1 VVAPQPNA
9 GAPDSGLAARP
20 APVVLDDL
28 AAPRFASDAREVLD
42 ALGAYGAD
50 LVLEPDGLCEAAR
63 ARTGLDTWGA
73 SDFRDRLGV
82 LCDALGSTNPSAHG
96 RGITYEQIV
105 GMLGNR
111 LLLED
116 LIARHPEIEAVPI
129 DEPIVVAGLPRTGT
143 THLHNLLSADPS
155 LRHLPYWESLE
166 PVPPLAEQAAIE
178 AGEVAPGGR
187 PGRADGLA
195 PDPRLERC
203 EAGLGLLDLA
213 MPHFVRMHEMTVDH
227 AHEEIQLLAL
237 DVAGMLFE
245 TTDLLPAWRDLHR
258 ATDQTPSYAYLRR
271 VLQALTWLR
280 PGPGGVEGTRWVL
293 KSPQHLEQLGPLL
306 ATFPD
311 ATVVLTHRD
320 PVAVTTSMTTMVTY
334 SARMRSDHPDVPGI
348 ARYWADRIAL
358 LLDAVTADRD
368 LVPDAQS
375 IDVRFDDFMADEAGV
390 VQRIYD
396 LAGQPFDAA
405 AERGMAA
412 FLADHPRGRHGTVVY
427 DLEALGLQAD
437 AIVDRNRTYAQ
448 HFAV

>member
-1 VVAPQPNA
+1 M
-9 GAPDSGLAARP
+9 
-20 APVVLDDL
+20 LDDL
-28 AAPRFASDAREVLD
+28 SAPRFSPEAREVLD

-50 LVLEPDGLCEAAR
+50 LVLEPEVLCTTASE
-63 ARTGLDTWGA
+63 RTGLDTWG
-73 SDFRDRLGV
+73 DPGFRERLEV
-82 LCDALGSTNPSAHG
+82 LCDALADTDPSAYG
-96 RGITYEQIV
+96 RGITWEQLV
-105 GMLGNR
+105 GMLANR

-116 LIARHPEIEAVPI
+116 LVERHPEIETVPV

-166 PVPPLAEQAAIE
+166 PVPPLAEQAAVD
-178 AGEVAPGGR
+178 AGEVEAGG
-187 PGRADGLA
+187 AD
-195 PDPRLERC
+195 DPRRGRC
-203 EAGLGLLDLA
+203 EAGLGLLDVA
-213 MPHFVRMHEMTVDH
+213 MPHFERMHEMTVDH

-245 TTDLLPAWRDLHR
+245 TTDLLPAWRDRHR
-258 ATDQTPSYAYLRR
+258 ATDQTASYGYLRR
-271 VLQALTWLR
+271 VLQVLTWLR

-334 SARMRSDHPDVPGI
+334 SARMRSDHPDVAAI

-358 LLDAVTADRD
+358 LLDAVTADRH
-368 LVPDAQS
+368 LVPDEQS

-390 VQRIYD
+390 VAQIYE
-396 LAGQPFDAA
+396 LAGQPLDAA
-405 AERGMAA
+405 AERGMHT
-412 FLADHPRGRHGTVVY
+412 FLEQHPRGRLGTVAY
-427 DLEALGLQAD
+427 DLEALGLRAD
-437 AIVDRNRTYAQ
+437 EVADRNLTYAQ
-448 HFAV
+448 RFAV